1 MLENPL
7 PQTLSSFL
15 ADLVEIRENNGVTL
29 DDIRVRTKVYPHII
43 AQFEEDGLNEHPLF
57 NVLYLKAFVRS
68 YAEVVGISPSI
79 AVSSY
84 EDALSEKYNRR
95 LAVEYLGLPELEE
108 SVASDTSEAKTSQKE
123 IRAPRVTEPRIDNPT
138 TPRISLNSSSASL
151 SKIWDS
157 IQSSLRRTSANAI
170 SMLQVI
176 SDKGILQWG
185 VLALCIVVGAFLLIK
200 LVAFQNESMPPAFT
214 QEGASS
220 IQETSVV
227 EDTSNREEVPVV
239 DSLLLKKTSLVQG
252 VIGRIENG
260 DSLNVT
266 IVAATG
272 KLDPFR
278 IRVDNDLRRPYW
290 IDEGDSLDFWF
301 DNQVTVEDNLD
312 NMVILFESLEYPIL
326 STDSTARVVISRDS
340 ANAFTYSSL

>member
-108 SVASDTSEAKTSQKE
+108 SVASDTSEIKTKDKE
-123 IRAPRVTEPRIDNPT
+123 ISPPRVTEPRVDKPS
-138 TPRISLNSSSASL
+138 TPHISLSSNSESL
-151 SKIWDS
+151 TKIKDS
-157 IQSSLRRTSANAI
+157 VQSSLGKASAKAVSI
-170 SMLQVI
+170 LQVV
-176 SDKGILQWG
+176 SEKGILQWS

-214 QEGASS
+214 QEGSSS

-227 EDTSNREEVPVV
+227 EDTSDREEVSLV
-239 DSLLLKKTSLVQG
+239 DSLLIQKTSLVQS

-278 IRVDNDLRRPYW
+278 IRVDSDLRRPYW

-326 STDSTARVVISRDS
+326 STDSTARVVINRDS

>member
-1 MLENPL
+1 MLENHL

-15 ADLVEIRENNGVTL
+15 SDLVEIREINGVTL

-68 YAEVVGISPSI
+68 YADVVGISPSV
-79 AVSSY
+79 AARSY
-84 EDALSEKYNRR
+84 EDALSGRYDRR
-95 LAVEYLGLPELEE
+95 LAVEYLGLPALEKSVETDTFEHKTIEKETRPQRIPE
-108 SVASDTSEAKTSQKE
+108 S
-123 IRAPRVTEPRIDNPT
+123 RIDKPPST
-138 TPRISLNSSSASL
+138 RFSRDSKSASL
-151 SKIWDS
+151 TRIKDS
-157 IQSSLRRTSANAI
+157 VQSFLGAASTNSVR
-170 SMLQVI
+170 MLQVI
-176 SDKGILQWG
+176 GEKGILQWG

-200 LVAFQNESMPPAFT
+200 LVAFQNDSMPPAFT
-214 QEGASS
+214 QEATSS

-227 EDTSNREEVPVV
+227 DDTSNKEAIPVV
-239 DSLLLKKTSLVQG
+239 DSLLMQKTSMIQR
-252 VIGRIENG
+252 VIGRIESG

-266 IVAATG
+266 IIAATG

-301 DNQVTVEDNLD
+301 DNQVAVEDNLD
-312 NMVILFESLEYPIL
+312 NMVILFESLKYPIL
-326 STDSTARVVISRDS
+326 STDSTAKVVINRDS